1 MVEKPIAHLV
11 WLQGRRA
18 ADDVEDYYEVA
29 RPGDKSVDGSDP
41 FPVYASPSDDAWT
54 CAARKQGTT
63 GGNDPADCN
72 WPMCG
77 CDPYADKVIAA
88 LEESGALSASPSDA
102 EQHKR
107 TVPDIVAQLGGR
119 PEDLRNVLCG
129 VIELLGIEAAAQVTG
144 YALKYR
150 GTNAFDGSIAAPP
163 PPTAAQE
170 TVAVKAITV
179 TPVSSSV
186 APERLW
192 LGAANEDGEHYVWFD
207 PDEGGTLY
215 LRANLDPTKTAIAA
229 AKAAYW
235 HETHN
240 GGGYSDKCYEAAIRA
255 ALVTM
260 ASEG

>member
-1 MVEKPIAHLV
+1 MPNEPIAHLV

-41 FPVYASPSDDAWT
+41 FPVYAAVPHLAKPVDGERHEGEPVGWQLVPKAMDVKMIGAWYRYKNGWHSHDDPVPRDTSDTGAW
-54 CAARKQGTT
+54 
-63 GGNDPADCN
+63 
-72 WPMCG
+72 
-77 CDPYADKVIAA
+77 AA
-88 LEESGALSASPSDA
+88 LLA
-102 EQHKR
+102 
-107 TVPDIVAQLGGR
+107 
-119 PEDLRNVLCG
+119 
-129 VIELLGIEAAAQVTG
+129 
-144 YALKYR
+144 
-150 GTNAFDGSIAAPP
+150 AAPP
-163 PPTAAQE
+163 PPAAVQE
-170 TVAVKAITV
+170 PVAVKEITLS
-179 TPVSSSV
+179 PVSRTG

-207 PDEGGTLY
+207 PDDGGTLY

-255 ALVTM
+255 ALITM